1 MTTDTKKTEAAKEP
15 KQPSPPVLIHGPA
28 GSGKTLL
35 IDLLVKFY
43 ESDRVEDGYTLPKD
57 KEDGPVGERCR
68 FSHLKPGTLYLTN
81 EPQTEADMM
90 HAGLGHGVLVL
101 SIYEAMEAMGKA
113 KGGTLTDYVMERLL
127 RSMMGGLMDMGG
139 PRRGGGAPR
148 SPFG

>member
-57 KEDGPVGERCR
+57 REDGPREGRCR

-81 EPQTEADMM
+81 EPQTEEDMM

-101 SIYEAMEAMGKA
+101 SIYEAMETMGKA
-113 KGGTLTDYVMERLL
+113 KGKTMTEYTLERFVTAMLKGAL
-127 RSMMGGLMDMGG
+127 GMDG